1 MGQCWAGLFGERASM
16 CVRIED
22 MHAQGRSIARN
33 PSVLGH
39 RDGYML
45 FSHMCCVRM
54 SLSC

>member
-22 MHAQGRSIARN
+22 MYAQGRSIARN